1 MNAEQAVIDIL
12 KHGYTL
18 GLTTLKACV
27 LEPDRKGLEGTIE
40 RLKSQGAI
48 AEVKKDRFR
57 IIEH

>member
-1 MNAEQAVIDIL
+1 MNAEQAVMDIL

-18 GLTTLKACV
+18 GLHTLKACV
-27 LEPDRKGLEGTIE
+27 LEPDKKAVESTVE
-40 RLKSQGAI
+40 RLKAQGTI